1 MKLRNDYETIALE
14 RIDDHILL
22 LTLDRPEV
30 LNAVNTQMGLERKEI
45 FESLY
50 VDAQDVRCVII
61 TGRGERAFCAG
72 GDLKE
77 RNGMTDEQWKQQH
90 AIFEQGGNAMRS
102 CPVPV
107 IAAVNG
113 VAYGGG
119 TELALSCDF
128 IYASK
133 TARFA
138 LTEVRLG
145 IMPGGMGTINM
156 PNAVGERRAK
166 ELVLSAKPID
176 ADLAYEWGLVN
187 KVCEPDKLIDDTM
200 DIARAIGANAPLSV
214 MRAKQSLSIATQLDR
229 GNAMQFELEAYNRLV
244 GTEDRL
250 EGVRAFNE
258 KRKPNWKSR

>member
-1 MKLRNDYETIALE
+1 MKLRDDYETITLE
-14 RIDDHILL
+14 RVDEHILL
-22 LTLDRPEV
+22 YIMDRPDV
-30 LNAVNTQMGLERKEI
+30 LNAVNTQMGVEKKEI

-50 VDAQDVRCVII
+50 VDTQGVRCVIV
-61 TGRGERAFCAG
+61 TGRGDRAFCAG

-77 RNGMTDEQWKQQH
+77 RNGMTDAQWKSQH
-90 AIFEQGGNAMRS
+90 AIFEQAGNALRN

-113 VAYGGG
+113 VAFGGG
-119 TELALSCDF
+119 TEFALGCDF
-128 IYASK
+128 IYASR

-187 KVCEPDKLIDDTM
+187 KVCEPDKLMDDTL

-258 KRKPNWKSR
+258 KRKPNWKGR